1 MVVEA
6 QLHGRGTVGGDDT
19 TAKTLRVVGWRA
31 VTARI
36 AALLA
41 LLALALPPAA
51 LGQGDPFSPVPPP
64 ARSPTPQPAP
74 QPDVAA
80 EDDDVG
86 RSLLFVVAAGLLV
99 VFVVIGVVITRDAR
113 RTLPESSRTQGL
125 REEGPHR
132 HSRDAKA
139 KARRKGRAQ
148 RKARRATRRKAR

>member
-1 MVVEA
+1 V
-6 QLHGRGTVGGDDT
+6 TV
-19 TAKTLRVVGWRA
+19 
-31 VTARI
+31 RI

-41 LLALALPPAA
+41 LLALVLPSAA
-51 LGQGDPFSPVPPP
+51 LAQDPFNPLPPP

-74 QPDVAA
+74 QPDAVA
-80 EDDDVG
+80 EEDDVG
-86 RSLLFVVAAGLLV
+86 RSLLFIVAAGLLV

-113 RTLPESSRTQGL
+113 RTLPDSARTAQGL
-125 REEGPHR
+125 REEGPHK